1 MCRVIVSV
9 IKLLTDKMNNPVNVE
24 SKMKFQMNNPV
35 NVKSNGLMGEKQ
47 SCRIELS
54 RAINLLVGHL
64 PDLSGTLP
72 APVLSISRNLRPRTT
87 AER

>member
-1 MCRVIVSV
+1 MCKVIVSV
-9 IKLLTDKMNNPVNVE
+9 IELLTDKMNKPVNV
-24 SKMKFQMNNPV
+24 KFKMNNPV
-35 NVKSNGLMGEKQ
+35 NVKSNGLMSEKQ

-72 APVLSISRNLRPRTT
+72 AAVLSISRNLRPGTT

>member
-1 MCRVIVSV
+1 MCKIIISV
-9 IKLLTDKMNNPVNVE
+9 IKLLTDKMNNPVNVKF
-24 SKMKFQMNNPV
+24 KMNDPV

-54 RAINLLVGHL
+54 RAIKLLVGHL

-72 APVLSISRNLRPRTT
+72 AAVVSISRNLRPATT

>member
-1 MCRVIVSV
+1 M
-9 IKLLTDKMNNPVNVE
+9 IKLLTDK
-24 SKMKFQMNNPV
+24 MNNPV

-72 APVLSISRNLRPRTT
+72 AAAVSISRKLRPGTT